1 MLVLTKTSS
10 LTSGVWR
17 LQLDLCQLTEWNQ
30 LEQLAV
36 GLAQI
41 LDARHLL
48 YGLQDHL
55 LTSGWSWGTCRCMQN
70 RNLPRNRRDRDHQ

>member
-1 MLVLTKTSS
+1 MLVLTKRKS
-10 LTSGVWR
+10 LTSGGRR

-36 GLAQI
+36 GLAQV

-55 LTSGWSWGTCRCMQN
+55 LTGGGSWRTWRWMQN
-70 RNLPRNRRDRDHQ
+70 RNLPRNRRDRDH